1 MNVWILV
8 WILLEFHDLT
18 MLRKL
23 HDLFW
28 VIYDTYEGQIKKA
41 TINSKVRAKEQMFLV
56 SLSSKTFLDISIFG
70 LPT

>member
-1 MNVWILV
+1 
-8 WILLEFHDLT
+8 

-41 TINSKVRAKEQMFLV
+41 TINSKVRAKYKCSWSVFQVKHSWIFRFLV
-56 SLSSKTFLDISIFG
+56 FQPNLNFLLFSNAG
-70 LPT
+70 

>member
-1 MNVWILV
+1 
-8 WILLEFHDLT
+8 